1 MKPLVNLSSRPFRN
15 RRLFWLAILLI
26 FGVSALVGFRT
37 LQTINDLDSEIARL
51 EPEVR
56 KKQEEAKKLESAGVT
71 VPALT
76 PEQTLS
82 MLAAKDLIQRKT
94 FSWSQLFNEIE
105 RLIPATV
112 RVRKI
117 ALSKIEDKQNAGS
130 PQAVT
135 VSNDDAPKAV
145 SLTFEVT
152 GKNYTEVV
160 KMMDAF
166 NQTGQFY
173 VVARKENVLE
183 GTEEVEFELGVT
195 YYPPV
200 LRRAAQTVPGNQVA
214 KGGKE

>member
-26 FGVSALVGFRT
+26 FAVSSLVGFRT
-37 LQTINDLDSEIARL
+37 LETINDLDREIARL

-56 KKQEEAKKLESAGVT
+56 KKQEEVKKLETNGGV
-71 VPALT
+71 VPVLT

-82 MLAAKDLIQRKT
+82 MLAARDLIQRKA

-105 RLIPATV
+105 RLIPPTV

-117 ALSKIEDKQNAGS
+117 ALSKIEEKQNVGS
-130 PQAVT
+130 GSAVT

-152 GKNYTEVV
+152 GRNYTEVV
-160 KMMDAF
+160 KMMDTF
-166 NQTGQFY
+166 NQSGQFY
-173 VVARKENVLE
+173 VVARKENILE
-183 GTEEVEFELGVT
+183 GTEEVEFELAVT

-200 LRRAAQTVPGNQVA
+200 PRRVSQAVPGNQVA
-214 KGGKE
+214 KGGQK